1 MRVDCNRQL
10 WKGTVSMIGSKA
22 VWWMMLVGSPLIG
35 SLISGDDETAS
46 DLYGRGVHA
55 YFAGQYDR
63 AIECLT
69 GAIKKRPTDPRCYYF
84 RGLAAARLHGEQAG
98 TADFAKGADIEV
110 NGADKHYEVN
120 SSLQREQ
127 GALRLVIE
135 RHRDAARTAGVQ
147 RQAKRN
153 RARYEARQRREEI
166 VLFKPD
172 QPAPKADVPLP
183 EPNLQG
189 IEDPFTSGVAL
200 TGGME
205 VKSADADTQQ
215 PPEDTTTA
223 PKTAPATDPF
233 AKPAPADAAMPKDPF
248 TAPGDAPVAEKP
260 DPEMPAAQPDP
271 FADPSKPPA
280 DEMPPDQTPKTDT
293 GEPATPPGATGGSL
307 LDVLGKTLSGKNSNR
322 DPFGDQPADD
332 AAKQEETKPP
342 AKEDSS
348 ADPFANPPAKQE
360 PQPPA
365 KEETTGDPFADPP
378 AKQEPRPPAKTDGDA
393 AGKKTEPKGED
404 PFR

>member
-1 MRVDCNRQL
+1 
-10 WKGTVSMIGSKA
+10 MIGSKA
-22 VWWMMLVGSPLIG
+22 VWWMTLVVSPLIG
-35 SLISGDDETAS
+35 SLISGDDDETAS
-46 DLYGRGVHA
+46 DLYGRGGHA

-84 RGLAAARLHGEQAG
+84 RGLAAARLHGQQAG
-98 TADFAKGADIEV
+98 EADFAKGADIEV
-110 NGADKHYEVN
+110 NAADKQYEVN

-153 RARYEARQRREEI
+153 RARYEERQRREEI
-166 VLFKPD
+166 VLFKPN

-183 EPNLQG
+183 EPDLQG

-215 PPEDTTTA
+215 PPADTTTA
-223 PKTAPATDPF
+223 PKTAPVTDPF

-248 TAPGDAPVAEKP
+248 SAPGDAAVAEKP

-280 DEMPPDQTPKTDT
+280 DEMPLDQTPTTDT
-293 GEPATPPGATGGSL
+293 GEPATPPGTTGGSL
-307 LDVLGKTLSGKNSNR
+307 LDVLGKTLSGKTSNR

-332 AAKQEETKPP
+332 AAKSEETKPP
-342 AKEDSS
+342 AKEDGS
-348 ADPFANPPAKQE
+348 A
-360 PQPPA
+360 
-365 KEETTGDPFADPP
+365 DPFADPP
-378 AKQEPRPPAKTDGDA
+378 AKQQPQPPAESGTDGG
-393 AGKKTEPKGED
+393 AGKTEPEVED
-404 PFR
+404 PFK